1 MAAHASGYG
10 SYYLLMQ
17 LENADVRFK
26 VHNDFTVAVVPLSQV
41 LNIYK
46 V

>member
-17 LENADVRFK
+17 LENADVWFK
-26 VHNDFTVAVVPLSQV
+26 LHNDFTAVVILLRQI
-41 LNIYK
+41 LK
-46 V
+46 RCDF